1 MIDLGRG
8 EIAEILVGAP
18 MVVTVEPYPKT
29 LLQFRDGG
37 ILLEVDVLVFDAS
50 P

>member
-8 EIAEILVGAP
+8 EIAEILVGTP
-18 MVVTVEPYPKT
+18 MVVTVEPCPKP
-29 LLQFRDGG
+29 LLQLRDGG
-37 ILLEVDVLVFDAS
+37 ILLEVDFLVFDAS

>member
-1 MIDLGRG
+1 MVDIGRG

-29 LLQFRDGG
+29 LLQFWNGG
-37 ILLEVDVLVFDAS
+37 ILLELDFLVFDAS